1 MTDPA
6 QRAESVKSCPWS
18 STAPTPQA
26 PVTNGMKQMADDIG
40 ALGYFET
47 SALASIGVKEVFEA
61 AAREAFRA
69 AREGY
74 KPKSDKGGQAGFCCC
89 CS

>member
-1 MTDPA
+1 M
-6 QRAESVKSCPWS
+6 S
-18 STAPTPQA
+18 STAPVPQA
-26 PVTNGMKQMADDIG
+26 PVTDGMKQLSDDIG
-40 ALGYFET
+40 AIGYYET

-61 AAREAFRA
+61 AAREAFKA

-74 KPKSDKGGQAGFCCC
+74 KPKVDNGGQAGCCC